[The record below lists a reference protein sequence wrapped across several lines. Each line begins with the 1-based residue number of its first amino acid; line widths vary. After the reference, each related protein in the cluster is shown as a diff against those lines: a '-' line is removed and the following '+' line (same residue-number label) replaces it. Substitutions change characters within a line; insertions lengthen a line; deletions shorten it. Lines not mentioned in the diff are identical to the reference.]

1 MIQVG
6 NIVNVQVIDH
16 LIISEKHYYSFDDH
30 GLMEKLR
37 ESKKWVPGYVE
48 VERLLKEA
56 RKIAE
61 KKGLKEGKKIGME
74 KGLEKGMKEGERNK
88 AIKIAK
94 KSLKEGLPIEVI
106 SKITGLSK
114 EDIEKL

>member
-1 MIQVG
+1 
-6 NIVNVQVIDH
+6 
-16 LIISEKHYYSFDDH
+16 
-30 GLMEKLR
+30 MEKLR

-74 KGLEKGMKEGERNK
+74 KGAEKEKIKMAKMMKKNRE
-88 AIKIAK
+88 
-94 KSLKEGLPIEVI
+94 PIE
-106 SKITGLSK
+106 KILMYTGLSK
-114 EDIEKL
+114 TEIEEL

>member
-16 LIISEKHYYSFDDH
+16 LIISEEHYYSFDDH

-61 KKGLKEGKKIGME
+61 KKGLKEGEKKGME
-74 KGLEKGMKEGERNK
+74 KGIKKRNK
-88 AIKIAK
+88 EIAK
-94 KSLKEGLPIEVI
+94 AMKKKGADIEFI
-106 SKITGLSK
+106 SDITGLSK
-114 EDIEKL
+114 DEIKKL